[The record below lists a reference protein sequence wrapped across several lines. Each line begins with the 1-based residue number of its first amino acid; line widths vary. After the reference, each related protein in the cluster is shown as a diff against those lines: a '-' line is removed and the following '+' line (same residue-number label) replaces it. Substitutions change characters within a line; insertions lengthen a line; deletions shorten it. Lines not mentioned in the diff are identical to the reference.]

1 MQPGY
6 YQTQNAGIIVAMRY
20 LLLFV
25 PALLL
30 TAQTPPASASA
41 KKAPEHKALA
51 TAVSIPKNF
60 KESGSPSAPVTME
73 IYTDYQC
80 PACRDLYMNTLP
92 TLNTDFVATG
102 KVRLV
107 HRDYPLPQHQFS
119 KIATRYA
126 NAAGEIGK
134 YDVVANQLFVTQP
147 EWEQN
152 GNVDGVVAKVLPA
165 AEMEKVRA
173 MVKTDSHLDDSVA
186 KDVAM
191 ANNTD
196 HLTQT
201 PTIVIIAKGK
211 RDVIGGGMPY
221 SILKEFLKQKL
232 Q

>member
-1 MQPGY
+1 ML
-6 YQTQNAGIIVAMRY
+6 MRY

-30 TAQTPPASASA
+30 TAQTPATTTVSN

-60 KESGSPSAPVTME
+60 KESGSTTAPVTVE
-73 IYTDYQC
+73 IYTDYEC

-92 TLNTDFVATG
+92 SLNNDFVATG

-126 NAAGEIGK
+126 NAAGAIGK
-134 YDVVANQLFVTQP
+134 YDLVANQLFVTQP
-147 EWEQN
+147 EWSQN
-152 GNVDGVVAKVLPA
+152 GNVDGTVAKVLTPA
-165 AEMEKVRA
+165 DMEKVRA
-173 MVKTDSHLDDSVA
+173 MVKTDSHLDDTVA
-186 KDVAM
+186 KDVAL

-201 PTIVIIAKGK
+201 PTIVIVSKNGK

-221 SILKEFLKQKL
+221 SILSQYLKQKIA